1 MLFLAMTACNP
12 SGMNE
17 QALATVDGSEITY
30 RDVNE
35 NLGDYAADPAWR
47 TDPAKLNLT
56 LESLVQR
63 RLLAQEARHQDLEK
77 DATFHFAMRR
87 AEELLL
93 IEALQ
98 RKLAKKLGKPDPA
111 KVSAYIRRQPWRFA
125 DRYRLVLDDGTMRSE
140 LDSFTLSPDNSLL
153 AKTEVGKEIV
163 IKGRS
168 WTVVGRVKDPIDP
181 VDARKLAE
189 DEIVQR
195 QVRNS
200 LAALERQRRRQS
212 LVRYRTGWGPA
223 GQ

>member
-1 MLFLAMTACNP
+1 MLFFTVTACNP
-12 SGMNE
+12 SHMNE

-35 NLGDYAADPAWR
+35 NLGDNAADPAWR
-47 TDPAKLNLT
+47 SDPAKLNLT

-63 RLLAQEARHQDLEK
+63 RLLAQEARRQGLEK

-98 RKLAKKLGKPDPA
+98 HKLAKKLGKPDPA

-125 DRYRLVLDDGTMRSE
+125 DRYRLILDDGTMRSE

-153 AKTEVGKEIV
+153 ARTAVGKEIV
-163 IKGRS
+163 IKGRK
-168 WTVVGRVKDPIDP
+168 WTVAGRVKDPIDP
-181 VDARKLAE
+181 ANARKLAE
-189 DEIVQR
+189 DEMVQQ

-200 LAALERQRRRQS
+200 LAALERQRRRQG